1 MQSLEPLKTR
11 AKVDQGRTY
20 WIYFTDEGSDF
31 YKRKHV
37 LDLRPSVTLA
47 KNIKRKDPVFA
58 LLNRE
63 IIEALTQPLYH
74 NNKYTIHATTFELIP
89 LFKTVNAANFC

>member
-11 AKVDQGRTY
+11 AKGGQGRTY
-20 WIYFTDEGSDF
+20 WIYSTDKGSDF
-31 YKRKHV
+31 YKRKHD

-47 KNIKRKDPVFA
+47 KNIKRKDPVFT

-63 IIEALTQPLYH
+63 IIEVLTRPLYH
-74 NNKYTIHATTFELIP
+74 TNKYAIHATTFELIP
-89 LFKTVNAANFC
+89 LFKTVNAADF

>member
-11 AKVDQGRTY
+11 AKDDQGRTY
-20 WIYFTDEGSDF
+20 WIYSTDEGRDF
-31 YKRKHV
+31 YIRKHI

-74 NNKYTIHATTFELIP
+74 DNQYAIHATTFERIP
-89 LFKTVNAANFC
+89 LSKTVNAADF

>member
-74 NNKYTIHATTFELIP
+74 DNQYAIHATTFERIP
-89 LFKTVNAANFC
+89 LSKTVNAADF

>member
-1 MQSLEPLKTR
+1 MQSR

-58 LLNRE
+58 VLNRE
-63 IIEALTQPLYH
+63 IIEALTRPLYH
-74 NNKYTIHATTFELIP
+74 TNKYAIHATTFELIP
-89 LFKTVNAANFC
+89 LSKTVKTADF

>member
-11 AKVDQGRTY
+11 AKVDQGWTY
-20 WIYFTDEGSDF
+20 GIYFTDEGSDF

-47 KNIKRKDPVFA
+47 KNIKRKDPLFA
-58 LLNRE
+58 LLNKE
-63 IIEALTQPLYH
+63 IIEALTRPLYH
-74 NNKYTIHATTFELIP
+74 TNKYAIHATTFELI
-89 LFKTVNAANFC
+89 LWSKTVNAADF

>member
-11 AKVDQGRTY
+11 AKDDQGRTN
-20 WIYFTDEGSDF
+20 WIYSTDEGSDF
-31 YKRKHV
+31 YKRKQV
-37 LDLRPSVTLA
+37 LDLQLSVTLA
-47 KNIKRKDPVFA
+47 KNIKRKDPFFA

-74 NNKYTIHATTFELIP
+74 ANKYAIHATTFELIP
-89 LFKTVNAANFC
+89 LSKTVNAADFC